1 MANIFKMLKN
11 AKIAQEQ
18 LRSYDQLVDNL
29 EDRLIAEREQSVYYR
44 RLKKEN
50 KLAILPC
57 AINETI
63 YIIADPKDMPKELHQ
78 YSVAAKHS
86 EENNTDLKIY
96 MLTVKAFIL
105 KDNNVL
111 YFTVKESDYGT
122 TGFMVNTEKTSVF
135 TALSEAINKLLN
147 NKIPDDVVT
156 EVVNFIGS
164 NQ

>member
-1 MANIFKMLKN
+1 MNIIKLLKN
-11 AKIAQEQ
+11 AKKAQEQ

-63 YIIADPKDMPKELHQ
+63 YIIANPNDMPEELYQ
-78 YSVAAKHS
+78 YSVAAKHC
-86 EENNTDLKIY
+86 EENNTDPKIY
-96 MLTVKAFIL
+96 MLTVKAFIF

-122 TGFMVNTEKTSVF
+122 TGFMVNTENTSVF
-135 TALSEAINKLLN
+135 TVLSEAINKLLN
-147 NKIPDDVVT
+147 NNIASGIVT
-156 EVVNFIGS
+156 EVVNYISS